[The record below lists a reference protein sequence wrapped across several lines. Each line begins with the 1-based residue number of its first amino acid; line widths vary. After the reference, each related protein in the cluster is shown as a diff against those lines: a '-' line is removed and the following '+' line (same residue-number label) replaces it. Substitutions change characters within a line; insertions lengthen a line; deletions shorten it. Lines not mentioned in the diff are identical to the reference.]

1 MKLINE
7 TLKSI
12 QVELE
17 KTSIYLN
24 RNNMKV
30 IKGKTDVTF
39 TDYVFIYKGYQDHRK
54 YLNVRLRNRTE
65 ELMSQCLAAM
75 TEELVNEK

>member
-12 QVELE
+12 QVGLE

-65 ELMSQCLAAM
+65 ELMSECLAM

>member
-1 MKLINE
+1 
-7 TLKSI
+7 
-12 QVELE
+12 
-17 KTSIYLN
+17 
-24 RNNMKV
+24 MKV

-65 ELMSQCLAAM
+65 ELMSECLAM

>member
-39 TDYVFIYKGYQDHRK
+39 TDYVFIYKGYQNHRK

-65 ELMSQCLAAM
+65 ELMSECLAM

>member
-1 MKLINE
+1 LKLINE

-65 ELMSQCLAAM
+65 ELMSECLAM

>member
-65 ELMSQCLAAM
+65 ELMSECLAM

>member
-7 TLKSI
+7 TLKST

-39 TDYVFIYKGYQDHRK
+39 TDYVFIYTGYQDHRK

-65 ELMSQCLAAM
+65 ELMSECLAAM